1 MNNLSDRTPMHYLIP
16 GVFLTGILFLS
27 YRVLSDFLITIVS
40 AFIIAYIAWPAY
52 RLLKNTL
59 SGFKASSTISAAIM
73 AILIT
78 ALVSGAAFWL
88 ATMLKNEIQIA
99 YQSLA
104 GNFEPSLRVSVKLE
118 KFPWLQ
124 DLLQHWLDQFNADRT
139 QWVQQALDWIKQWL
153 GQFTQLLGGV
163 GSSLVKLGLIPVTL
177 FFCFRDGDEA
187 VKQLHLGLIHF
198 LGKYQHFYLKAVA
211 DTTRAVVYGQV
222 LAGMGQGLVAGIGYA
237 VAGVQAPALFGVLT
251 ALLALIPMGAMLIWV
266 TIGLALIFTGKML
279 AGVGLLLWG
288 VFVISTID
296 NVIRPIVISGAGQV
310 PFLLVMF
317 GIIGGL
323 GAFGPIGLFLG
334 PVILSVLL
342 SVWQAW
348 LKLQYD
354 GMESK

>member
-1 MNNLSDRTPMHYLIP
+1 MHYLIP

-27 YRVLSDFLITIVS
+27 YRVISDFLITIVS
-40 AFIIAYIAWPAY
+40 ALIIAYIAWPVH
-52 RLLKNTL
+52 RLLRIRLAGIKG
-59 SGFKASSTISAAIM
+59 SATISAAIM
-73 AILIT
+73 SIIIT
-78 ALVSGAAFWL
+78 AVVSGAVFWL
-88 ATMLKNEIQIA
+88 ATMLKNEIQLA

-104 GNFEPSLRVSVKLE
+104 GNFDPNLHLTFKLK
-118 KFPWLQ
+118 KFPWLE
-124 DLLQHWLDQFNADRT
+124 DALQNWVDQFNTDRT
-139 QWVQQALDWIKQWL
+139 QLVQQVADWIKQLL
-153 GQFTQLLGGV
+153 GQFTQILGGV
-163 GSSLVKLGLIPVTL
+163 GSSLVKLGLIPFTL

-187 VKQLHLGLIHF
+187 VRQLHLGLIHF
-198 LGKYQHFYLKAVA
+198 LGKYQDFYLKAVA

-266 TIGLALIFTGKML
+266 TIGVGLILTGKML

-296 NVIRPIVISGAGQV
+296 NLIRPIVISGTGQV

-323 GAFGPIGLFLG
+323 NAFGPIGLFLG

-354 GMESK
+354 GLESK